1 MLSWRD
7 QGLDGAHKPLLVALV
22 SCWFILDKVHP
33 WHSKRLSSI
42 VCFLVPFFLLIC
54 RLRCLIIHL
63 KLIVQFFTSFRC
75 PNQPIPIMHY
85 CWVTMCQAP
94 SRCSATLA
102 TQDWSFSFAKKKN
115 KIKQNK
121 IKQNKTKQN
130 LLKELPSMSWLNL
143 FQNVLTGHFGLYISI
158 IQSSLFY
165 RMTGTLSL
173 LDLKLAFDLLD
184 VNESKFEGIE
194 ICIWFFNSSFFN
206 I

>member
-54 RLRCLIIHL
+54 RLRCLIICL

-121 IKQNKTKQN
+121 TKQNKTKPV
-130 LLKELPSMSWLNL
+130 ERIT
-143 FQNVLTGHFGLYISI
+143 FNVLAKSFSKRTDWALWTISI

>member
-1 MLSWRD
+1 
-7 QGLDGAHKPLLVALV
+7 
-22 SCWFILDKVHP
+22 
-33 WHSKRLSSI
+33 
-42 VCFLVPFFLLIC
+42 
-54 RLRCLIIHL
+54 
-63 KLIVQFFTSFRC
+63 
-75 PNQPIPIMHY
+75 
-85 CWVTMCQAP
+85 MCQAP

-121 IKQNKTKQN
+121 TKQNKTKPV
-130 LLKELPSMSWLNL
+130 ERIT
-143 FQNVLTGHFGLYISI
+143 FNVLAKSFSKRTDWALWTISI

-194 ICIWFFNSSFFN
+194 ICI
-206 I
+206 